1 MTTIQSGSRA
11 QSALPAAQQLY
22 TPQALHGSSAAYIC
36 TCTHEAAELQSKALR
51 AFKALRACKGVKR
64 LWRV

>member
-22 TPQALHGSSAAYIC
+22 TPQALHGSSTAYIC
-36 TCTHEAAELQSKALR
+36 TCTQ
-51 AFKALRACKGVKR
+51 
-64 LWRV
+64 